1 MSDEEIK
8 IEANSDADAGQNDD
22 LSFDEADGQIAD
34 KFKKLQAE
42 LKACDEE
49 RREYLAGWQRAKAD
63 YINLKKDLDKERGD
77 YGRLARESVLHE
89 LLPLA
94 DSFELAFA
102 NKTAWQEAPAN
113 WRQGV
118 EYIYQQLQSIFQH
131 YGLEIIDPLHQPF
144 NPEQHESLGF
154 IAGEETDEGRVLE
167 VLKKGY
173 ILGGKVLRPAQVKVG
188 EVKGNPKS

>member
-1 MSDEEIK
+1 MPDEEIK
-8 IEANSDADAGQNDD
+8 IEANADADAGHDDD
-22 LSFDEADGQIAD
+22 LSFDEADGQITD
-34 KFKKLQAE
+34 KLKKLQAE

-77 YGRLARESVLHE
+77 YGRLARESILHE

-102 NKTAWQEAPAN
+102 NKEAWAAAPAN

-131 YGLEIIDPLHQPF
+131 YGLEVIDPLHQAF

-154 IAGEETDEGRVLE
+154 IAGEEADEGRVLE

-188 EVKGNPKS
+188 EASQRN